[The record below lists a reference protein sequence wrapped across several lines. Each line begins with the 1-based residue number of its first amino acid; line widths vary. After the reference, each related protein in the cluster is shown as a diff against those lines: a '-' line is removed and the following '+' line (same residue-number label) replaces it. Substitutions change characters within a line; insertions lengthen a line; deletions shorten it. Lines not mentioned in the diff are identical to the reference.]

1 MYVIVDSNIPI
12 AATNTNDPHSEECSA
27 LLKKLSAD
35 GYKVVAPVTQLWDL
49 VAYNQHPEKSKGHAQ
64 NMDLAFIIE
73 HHDVTHELFTTT
85 YTEAMT
91 AIKGPDRVFV
101 SLAKHLGLPLLTNDA
116 QVLKN
121 SAALGVKA
129 ISAAEFLS
137 SGA

>member
-1 MYVIVDSNIPI
+1 MYVVVDSNIPI

-27 LLKKLSAD
+27 LLKKLSAE
-35 GYKVVAPVTQLWDL
+35 GYRVVAPVTQLWEL
-49 VAYNQHPEKSKGHAQ
+49 VAYNQHPERSKVHAR
-64 NMDLAFIIE
+64 NMDLAFAIE
-73 HHDVTHELFTTT
+73 HHDVTHELFTAT
-85 YTEAMT
+85 YTEAMI

-121 SAALGVKA
+121 SVALGVKA

-137 SGA
+137 GVA